1 MADFYGA
8 NIPTMVD
15 FKWALWG
22 SWTLVGKRCAQSDL
36 VNRCERAPTPHC
48 FWVSYKS
55 AVVSVLGCVIYS
67 NPTGIPEAPAT
78 FQDGAFAPERC
89 LEKKRLVLIHS
100 CVETSQ
106 RFCRVNAYPEEKSEK
121 TIGFYLHLSWDLHSR
136 ESHISGFWSSGPPS
150 MPLSPLLII
159 TQSGFCKRACLWGT
173 DETLTSP
180 DDSISL
186 LRGLL
191 VLLQGSQSKSSLS
204 TQGASFVRW
213 VSGIHMAPSISVC
226 PYS

>member
-1 MADFYGA
+1 M
-8 NIPTMVD
+8 
-15 FKWALWG
+15 
-22 SWTLVGKRCAQSDL
+22 S
-36 VNRCERAPTPHC
+36 
-48 FWVSYKS
+48 
-55 AVVSVLGCVIYS
+55 
-67 NPTGIPEAPAT
+67 IPEAPAT

-121 TIGFYLHLSWDLHSR
+121 TIGFYLRLSWDLHSER
-136 ESHISGFWSSGPPS
+136 VTSVVSGPPGPPS

-159 TQSGFCKRACLWGT
+159 TQSGFCSASSLGHRWN
-173 DETLTSP
+173 LTSP

-191 VLLQGSQSKSSLS
+191 VLLQGSQSQVISFHS
-204 TQGASFVRW
+204 GASFVVGFQVFIWHHLFLFALIPR
-213 VSGIHMAPSISVC
+213 IS
-226 PYS
+226 PF